1 MGPLTLVDSARTR
14 VNLELLHHVVFWAQA
29 GIKQNLVKSG
39 AYPYGFGMAVA
50 GLMAPMGP
58 RPDELTI
65 SLPGGHDDSGALD
78 DLNKGRANTWW
89 RQL

>member
-1 MGPLTLVDSARTR
+1 
-14 VNLELLHHVVFWAQA
+14 
-29 GIKQNLVKSG
+29 
-39 AYPYGFGMAVA
+39 MAVA